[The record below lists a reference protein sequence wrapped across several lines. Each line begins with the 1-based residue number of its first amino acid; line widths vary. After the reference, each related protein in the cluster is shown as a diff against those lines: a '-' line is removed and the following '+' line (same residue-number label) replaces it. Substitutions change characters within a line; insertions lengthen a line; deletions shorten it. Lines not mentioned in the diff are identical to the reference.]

1 MALLRNGTVLNQ
13 YPMRQIG
20 GGVHA
25 DITMWGRTERRN
37 LFVGSGVAD
46 KTAAV
51 PNGHLA
57 PSAWLMPIKPGGMAS
72 VNNTK
77 ATISAT
83 ANGVMGF
90 PITGDASF
98 SITAPD
104 ANAELIAFGQGSATV
119 SLSAEGLL
127 SASVS
132 ASGSAG
138 FSVAASALL
147 GAEASI
153 SGATTFSFSANATIL
168 PLNDASP
175 LRTGSAAFSFSGNL
189 SPYAIGIM
197 EGSTVDTSTL
207 SPKTISAAVWQAAAS
222 EFSDSGTMGNKL
234 NGAAAGGVD
243 YTALADAVWQN
254 HDAGR
259 LVEQMTEVWG
269 RLGLDPTKPLVTGE
283 TQITFGDIVMAM
295 TGTANQTT
303 VTRQ

>member
-13 YPMRQIG
+13 YPMRQFG

-189 SPYAIGIM
+189 TPYAIGHM
-197 EGSTVDTSTL
+197 VGSTVDNSVLTADSIT
-207 SPKTISAAVWQAAAS
+207 AAVWNAILADFNENGTAGKALAS
-222 EFSDSGTMGNKL
+222 AGS
-234 NGAAAGGVD
+234 GGVD
-243 YTALADAVWQN
+243 IEALAA
-254 HDAGR
+254 AI
-259 LVEQMTEVWG
+259 LAAA
-269 RLGLDPTKPLVTGE
+269 
-283 TQITFGDIVMAM
+283 QITPIHADTRRIRGQNLTGD
-295 TGTANQTT
+295 GSEANPWGPA
-303 VTRQ
+303 